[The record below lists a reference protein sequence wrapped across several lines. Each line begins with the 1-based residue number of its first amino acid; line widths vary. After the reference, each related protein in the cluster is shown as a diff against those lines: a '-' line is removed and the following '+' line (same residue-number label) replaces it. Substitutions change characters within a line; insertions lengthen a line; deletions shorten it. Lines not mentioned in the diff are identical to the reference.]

1 MPVDFKVNDPEKK
14 IMVESFLTL
23 LEDNDF
29 KKSFIKE
36 LNDAVDIPI
45 VGEKQEGKIFKA
57 LYKVLIKT
65 AKEQLLK

>member
-1 MPVDFKVNDPEKK
+1 MPVDFKLNDPEKK
-14 IMVESFLTL
+14 VIVESFLTL

-45 VGEKQEGKIFKA
+45 VGEKQEGKIIKA

>member
-1 MPVDFKVNDPEKK
+1 MPVDFKVNDAEKK
-14 IMVESFLTL
+14 IIVESFLTL

-65 AKEQLLK
+65 AKEQLLN

>member
-1 MPVDFKVNDPEKK
+1 MPVDFRVNDPEKK

-36 LNDAVDIPI
+36 LNDAIDIPI

>member
-57 LYKVLIKT
+57 LYKILIKT
-65 AKEQLLK
+65 AKEQLLN

>member
-1 MPVDFKVNDPEKK
+1 MPVDFRVNDPEKK